1 MKPAPFKFLSP
12 GSLEEALSLLAE
24 HAADAKVLAG
34 GQSLIPAMNFRLVQP
49 AILIDLNR
57 VTELAYVETD
67 GDGGLRV
74 GAMARQSQVERH
86 PDVRKHS
93 PLLFQ
98 TMPRIAHR
106 QIRNRGTIGGSLVHA
121 DPAAELPVVTT
132 ALRSRFKL
140 RSLRGER
147 WVEATDFFVGM
158 FTTAVEPDEI
168 LVEVDV
174 PASPARTG
182 WSFLEVARRS
192 GDYAMAGVAAMLQ
205 LDEAGTC
212 SDARLVY
219 LNVGDGPLEARR
231 AEARLI
237 GDKPEPAAFE
247 EAGRIAAEQELS
259 PYGNLHATPEY
270 QRHLARV
277 LTSRAL
283 AQAAEMAAG

>member
-12 GSLEEALSLLAE
+12 GSLEEALALLAD

-57 VTELAYVETD
+57 VTELAYVESD

-132 ALRSRFKL
+132 ALRSRIKL
-140 RSLRGER
+140 RSVRGER
-147 WVEATDFFVGM
+147 WVDATDFFVGM

-182 WSFLEVARRS
+182 WCFLEVARRS

-219 LNVGDGPLEARR
+219 LNVGDGPLEAAAGRSAFDRRQACPRRLRRRR
-231 AEARLI
+231 AHRRRTRACPPTAICMPRRSI
-237 GDKPEPAAFE
+237 SGTW
-247 EAGRIAAEQELS
+247 
-259 PYGNLHATPEY
+259 HAC
-270 QRHLARV
+270 
-277 LTSRAL
+277 
-283 AQAAEMAAG
+283 